1 MDKSSKK
8 SVLITTNSFYSFQA
22 IGIDKIESKYGLKM
36 KHSNDIFKN
45 DNIETQINYLNQF
58 EGIIA
63 GTEKY
68 DNKLLSKLHNIKVI
82 SRVGVG
88 LDSIDIKS
96 ANKNNIAIE
105 NTPTAHVDS
114 VAQFNVAVY
123 YLLKSNIINYSNQMR
138 NKIWKKSFHDLA
150 VYDKIGFYGLGKVS
164 LKTINLLNIDKLNVV
179 YFDPYVN
186 NLKYKKVNSLEKL
199 FAGSDTIFINAP
211 LNEQTK
217 NSVNDKVLKSLKNGS
232 KIICCS
238 RGGIINES
246 SLVNYLTFNNK
257 SSCFLDVFKNEPYV
271 GELLNLENLYASP
284 HVAGYS
290 RSSRLLME
298 EEAILNCLKHI

>member
-1 MDKSSKK
+1 ME
-8 SVLITTNSFYSFQA
+8 
-22 IGIDKIESKYGLKM
+22 KIEDKFGLKM
-36 KHSNDIFKN
+36 THSNDIFKN
-45 DNIETQINYLNQF
+45 ENIETQINYLNQF
-58 EGIIA
+58 DGIIA

-88 LDSIDIKS
+88 LDSIDINS
-96 ANKNNIAIE
+96 AKKYNIAIE

-114 VAQFNVAVY
+114 VAQFNLAVY

-150 VYDKIGFYGLGKVS
+150 GYEKIGFYGLGRVS
-164 LKTINLLNIDKLNVV
+164 LQTINLLNTDKLSVA

-186 NLKYKKVNSLEKL
+186 NIKYKKVKRLEKL
-199 FAGSDTIFINAP
+199 FSESDTIFINAP

-217 NSVNDKVLKSLKNGS
+217 ESVNDKVLKFLKNGS

-246 SLVNYLTFNNK
+246 SLVEYLTHCKK
-257 SSCFLDVFKNEPYV
+257 SACFLDVFKSEPYD
-271 GELLNLENLYASP
+271 GELLNLENLYSSP

-290 RSSRLLME
+290 KTSRLLME
-298 EEAILNCLKHI
+298 EEAILNCIKHI